1 MGVGDHVQVARDG
14 GEAVAYLEGEGAY
27 HDRAL
32 YPLPSLML
40 LDLKLPK
47 KSGLEIL
54 EWVRSDPR
62 YKELRVIILT
72 SSREPRDIQ
81 RAHELGVV
89 AYHVKPADFH
99 EFAALVESIGH
110 SWIALTKQK
119 KIPDE
124 RG

>member
-1 MGVGDHVQVARDG
+1 
-14 GEAVAYLEGEGAY
+14 
-27 HDRAL
+27 
-32 YPLPSLML
+32 ML

-54 EWVRSDPR
+54 EWLRNDPR

-81 RAHELGVV
+81 RAHELGVM

-99 EFAALVESIGH
+99 KFTELVESIGH
-110 SWIALTKQK
+110 SWIGLTKQK
-119 KIPDE
+119 MIPDA